1 MRVDLYTKSV
11 LTIIAI
17 CLVWLCVRN
26 ASVASVA
33 QAQGDAS
40 GAYQQV
46 VIGGW
51 VGGDGVIRILPA
63 PATPGKSA
71 PLPVT
76 SR

>member
-11 LTIIAI
+11 LTVIAI

-33 QAQGDAS
+33 YAQGDAS
-40 GAYQQV
+40 GAYQHV
-46 VIGGW
+46 VISGW
-51 VGGDGVIRILPA
+51 VGGDGVVRAFPA
-63 PATPGKSA
+63 PAVAGKAA
-71 PLPVT
+71 PLPVV